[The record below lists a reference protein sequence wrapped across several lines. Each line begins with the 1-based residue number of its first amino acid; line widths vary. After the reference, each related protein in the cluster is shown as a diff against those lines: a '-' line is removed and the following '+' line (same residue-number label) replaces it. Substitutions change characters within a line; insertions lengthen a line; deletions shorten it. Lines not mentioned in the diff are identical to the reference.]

1 MCFLL
6 TGSEQTGD
14 RPIKVCDTCIRLH
27 TSSPRR
33 IYPVLLSGHSNSA
46 TVISNVMMVL
56 MNSLG
61 GGGGGGGGGKDS
73 LKAMQVPD
81 FSSSVSSLE
90 YSVTGTHC
98 MDYATFHRT

>member
-1 MCFLL
+1 MHSSTYLQPKENLPSAPFRPFKFSHCDLQCDD
-6 TGSEQTGD
+6 GANEQ
-14 RPIKVCDTCIRLH
+14 P
-27 TSSPRR
+27 
-33 IYPVLLSGHSNSA
+33 
-46 TVISNVMMVL
+46 
-56 MNSLG
+56 
-61 GGGGGGGGGKDS
+61 GGGGGGGKDS